1 MNLLLA
7 ASLFRNWKFQG
18 QKYNKESRWHDQ
30 KFAQKLEKWQ
40 RLNLG
45 HFGKSVQSNEWNEI
59 QHICFVASVF
69 LTKKF
74 SHFSLFLTT
83 DASVE
88 TCPKLDNDE
97 SVAQYHYFNLGCF
110 GKSNIF
116 VDHCDLH
123 FCRPWDAAVC
133 QNIYSGEFCSRSCAK
148 VTKFMFIPCLFGKSN
163 IFLQL

>member
-1 MNLLLA
+1 MNEMKYRIFVLLH
-7 ASLFRNWKFQG
+7 LFF
-18 QKYNKESRWHDQ
+18 SP
-30 KFAQKLEKWQ
+30 
-40 RLNLG
+40 
-45 HFGKSVQSNEWNEI
+45 
-59 QHICFVASVF
+59 
-69 LTKKF
+69 KKF

-148 VTKFMFIPCLFGKSN
+148 VTNLMFIPCLLAKNPCIYNYKCVSKLTNWHFRWNFTDFFHSFMM
-163 IFLQL
+163 IFRILCGEWIEPLWDCMRAESKVVSL

>member
-1 MNLLLA
+1 MNEMKYRIFVLLH
-7 ASLFRNWKFQG
+7 LFF
-18 QKYNKESRWHDQ
+18 SP
-30 KFAQKLEKWQ
+30 
-40 RLNLG
+40 
-45 HFGKSVQSNEWNEI
+45 
-59 QHICFVASVF
+59 
-69 LTKKF
+69 KKF

-133 QNIYSGEFCSRSCAK
+133 QNIHWGELFSRSCAK
-148 VTKFMFIPCLFGKSN
+148 VKCIDLTSLIIGLKFIKGWFLFFRDHIWPGFSETYC
-163 IFLQL
+163 

>member
-1 MNLLLA
+1 MAWPKVCTKAGKMTKTKLRPFWKIRAFQWMKWNIEY
-7 ASLFRNWKFQG
+7 LFCC
-18 QKYNKESRWHDQ
+18 
-30 KFAQKLEKWQ
+30 
-40 RLNLG
+40 
-45 HFGKSVQSNEWNEI
+45 
-59 QHICFVASVF
+59 ICFSHQKSF
-69 LTKKF
+69 LIF
-74 SHFSLFLTT
+74 PFLTT

-133 QNIYSGEFCSRSCAK
+133 QNIYSGELCSRSCAK
-148 VTKFMFIPCLFGKSN
+148 VTNFMFIPC
-163 IFLQL
+163 